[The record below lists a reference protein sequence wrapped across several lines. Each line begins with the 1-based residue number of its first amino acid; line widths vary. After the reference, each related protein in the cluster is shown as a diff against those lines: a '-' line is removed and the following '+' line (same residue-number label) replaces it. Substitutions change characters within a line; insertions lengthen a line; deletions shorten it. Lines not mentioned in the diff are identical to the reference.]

1 MNAHR
6 RRLDGGK
13 RTTDGKKAARN
24 KRKTK
29 GEGGR
34 LFVFALLLPMRVC
47 KDNLNLVPHPSAKHT
62 HVAALISELI
72 CIHLFIYIYIYTVN
86 MFMKQP
92 GTVV

>member
-13 RTTDGKKAARN
+13 RTTDGKKKARN

-34 LFVFALLLPMRVC
+34 LSVFALLLPMGVC
-47 KDNLNLVPHPSAKHT
+47 KDNLNLVPHPSAKQT
-62 HVAALISELI
+62 YVAALISELI
-72 CIHLFIYIYIYTVN
+72 CIHLFRYIYTVN